1 MTPESDN
8 HLINGLVQAEV
19 ARRVA
24 PLDDKV
30 LENLYAMTAVMGY
43 GISCIDDRWEDLVPK
58 LAVPLLRYLGT
69 PPAKD
74 PKRGLYALQQKQDA
88 EKALKRIPF
97 MLATYAD
104 ILNAVAKEQRE
115 LRKQQPAVAAPVADV
130 THEPEVAS
138 GT

>member
-8 HLINGLVQAEV
+8 QIINGLVQAEV

-43 GISCIDDRWEDLVPK
+43 GVSRIDDHWEDLVPQ
-58 LAVPLLRYLGT
+58 LAVPLLQYLGT

-74 PKRGLYALQQKQDA
+74 PKKGLYSLQQKLDA

-115 LRKQQPAVAAPVADV
+115 LRKQQPAA
-130 THEPEVAS
+130 EPEVAS